1 MPKIKIICTKEQR
14 DRFVISACPGKFC
27 GTWKDLT
34 DVRCEYDTEHNNH
47 LSVCPAC
54 WDKYVEFIDAD
65 GDPNGETALSPILV
79 GDGYFD
85 GEPVYDYWHCP
96 KCDQAHDIDD
106 RYNYCPTC
114 GQRIYW
120 ETEEEELNG

>member
-1 MPKIKIICTKEQR
+1 MDKIKFICTKEQWEYFR
-14 DRFVISACPGKFC
+14 VHTCPAKFDPS
-27 GTWKDLT
+27 WKDIYSQNCELT
-34 DVRCEYDTEHNNH
+34 DGKTCH
-47 LSVCPAC
+47 VCPAC

-65 GDPNGETALSPILV
+65 GFPSGETALSPILV

-85 GEPVYDYWHCP
+85 GELVYDYWHCP

-106 RYNYCPTC
+106 KYNYCPTC

-120 ETEEEELNG
+120 ENE